1 MFTSEGMVHVHRTCG
16 LGLSAQA
23 TRFILNILY
32 ALVLYHCKSSCT
44 GVNDI

>member
-1 MFTSEGMVHVHRTCG
+1 MCIERVVWV
-16 LGLSAQA
+16 LLAQA